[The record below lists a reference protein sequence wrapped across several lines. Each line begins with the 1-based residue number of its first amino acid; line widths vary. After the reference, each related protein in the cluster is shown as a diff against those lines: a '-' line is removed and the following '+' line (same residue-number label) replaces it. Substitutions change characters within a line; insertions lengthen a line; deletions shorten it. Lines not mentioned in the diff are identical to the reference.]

1 MKRGTLK
8 QGLALQAGKTRT
20 AGRSLQK
27 KRFVR
32 SAVAGAVNGAHKTG
46 IKVRKARKRILH
58 VKKIVDLI
66 GKLL

>member
-1 MKRGTLK
+1 MKRRTLK
-8 QGLALQAGKTRT
+8 KGIALQAGKTIQ
-20 AGRSLQK
+20 AGRTLQK

-32 SAVAGAVNGAHKTG
+32 SAVAGAVNGAQKTG
-46 IKVRKARKRILH
+46 IKVRKARKRIRH

>member
-1 MKRGTLK
+1 M
-8 QGLALQAGKTRT
+8 ALQAGKTIT